1 MDLTLYDEQNRLT
14 QEQIK
19 LVTDILDFAANDTE
33 INLPEDTEISVTF
46 IDNEEIREI
55 NKEYRHKD
63 YATDVISFAIEDEV
77 DDEFPINLEGFD
89 IPRNIGDLFVSVEKI
104 QEQAEEYGHSFDRE
118 LGFLVLHG
126 FLHLNGY
133 DHMEPADEK
142 EMFDLQRKIL
152 DNYGL
157 ER

>member
-77 DDEFPINLEGFD
+77 DDGFPINLEGFD